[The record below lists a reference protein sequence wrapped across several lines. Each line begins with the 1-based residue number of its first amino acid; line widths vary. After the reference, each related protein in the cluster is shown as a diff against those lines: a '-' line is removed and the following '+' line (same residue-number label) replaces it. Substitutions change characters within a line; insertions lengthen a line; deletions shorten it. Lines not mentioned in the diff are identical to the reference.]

1 MLDQCSL
8 DKAEQ
13 LSQWFSSPLY
23 YYSSDWRESVS
34 SWGPASFMTTCSPF
48 RQRYFHG
55 ILSGP
60 TAHVYWCLWLHIDFE
75 NLYFIVKRTRLAML
89 RYEFLGLPFKL
100 SVLLFP
106 SCWRWYQE
114 TDAVI
119 FPGTLVMLLNPS
131 MPVRQLSLLTANF
144 AAHLE
149 SCTVRFKVHN
159 LPLSP
164 SEVIQPHFGCC
175 ICECFTPA
183 SSPGDLRLHVDTASL
198 SLETG

>member
-159 LPLSP
+159 PPLSP
-164 SEVIQPHFGCC
+164 SEVPQPHFGCC